1 MQQNVHLCVQDQ
13 KLRRQRQNVQGAKRL
28 RVWGEKSRGRNV
40 HMYGTNRPGAKRQGA
55 NRPGGET
62 TRERNVQGPKRR
74 GGETS
79 INRSSK
85 VSAPKLCTP
94 MLPSI

>member
-1 MQQNVHLCVQDQ
+1 MGR
-13 KLRRQRQNVQGAKRL
+13 KVQGAKRPH
-28 RVWGEKSRGRNV
+28 VWDESSRGE
-40 HMYGTNRPGAKRQGA
+40 TSGA